1 MVVRQRGLLL
11 LSALELELELED
23 GLAAA
28 AAAVWSSSAGLQ
40 WPGQCG
46 RLCHV
51 LVSCFWAHVLNFFV
65 VLPAAAP
72 GAGAL
77 LAMVACLLGQLITPR
92 LVAQQAHVLLL
103 AAHSRFMPCTCC
115 MLLSNL
121 VCCRWFA
128 ALEKEVAP

>member
-11 LSALELELELED
+11 LSALELELELEE

-28 AAAVWSSSAGLQ
+28 AAAVWSSSAVLQ

-51 LVSCFWAHVLNFFV
+51 LVSCFWARVLNFSI
-65 VLPAAAP
+65 LPAAAP

-77 LAMVACLLGQLITPR
+77 LAMVACLLGQLITPC